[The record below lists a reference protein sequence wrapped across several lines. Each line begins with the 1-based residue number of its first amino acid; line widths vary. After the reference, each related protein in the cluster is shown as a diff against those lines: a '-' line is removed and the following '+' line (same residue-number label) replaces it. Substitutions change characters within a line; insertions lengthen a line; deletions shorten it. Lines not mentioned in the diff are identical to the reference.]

1 VEWALLAGV
10 PADDVRHVISI
21 ARRRTFARGEVVFHD
36 GDPAEAMHL
45 IVKGRFAV
53 RVTTPLG
60 DTVLLSLQA
69 PGDCFGELALLATES
84 RRSATVAALEAGE
97 TLSVLRGDFARL
109 LAQNPGVSR
118 VLLAL
123 LAAQLRRSNERLVE
137 AHYVDAD
144 TRVRRRL
151 RELAELYGGGTIPL
165 TQEEIAEIAGTSRA
179 TVNRVLRE
187 EEKKGTLELARGRT
201 IVRDLD
207 ALRTR

>member
-1 VEWALLAGV
+1 VEWTLLAGV
-10 PADDVRHVISI
+10 PAADVRHVISI

-53 RVTTPLG
+53 KVTTPLG
-60 DTVLLSLQA
+60 DTVLLSLQG
-69 PGDCFGELALLATES
+69 PGDCFGELALLGTES
-84 RRSATVAALEAGE
+84 SRSATVAALEAGE

-109 LAQNPGVSR
+109 LAQNPGVNR

-123 LAAQLRRSNERLVE
+123 LAGQLRRSNERLVE

-151 RELAELYGGGTIPL
+151 HELAELYSDGTILL

>member
-21 ARRRTFARGEVVFHD
+21 ARRRTFARGEVVFHE

-60 DTVLLSLQA
+60 DTVLLSLKG
-69 PGDCFGELALLATES
+69 PGDCFGELALLETKS
-84 RRSATVAALEAGE
+84 TRSATVAALEPGE
-97 TLSVLRGDFARL
+97 TLSVTRDDFARL
-109 LAQNPGVSR
+109 LGQNPGVSR

-123 LAAQLRRSNERLVE
+123 LAEQLRRTNERLVE
-137 AHYVDAD
+137 AHYIDAD

-151 RELAELYGGGTIPL
+151 RELAELYGDGTIPL